1 LSEGENGSKKC
12 IGSFT
17 SIIWEYNIKMK
28 LRYTCYKDFFSTC
41 GQMTGFCERG
51 NERSGSITIYVVALL
66 CPCVQA
72 PRHKG
77 VEVEL
82 HVF

>member
-1 LSEGENGSKKC
+1 MSEGENGNKKC

-17 SIIWEYNIKMK
+17 PIIWEYNIKMK
-28 LRYTCYKDFFSTC
+28 LRDTCYKGVFSTC
-41 GQMTGFCERG
+41 GQKTGFCEHG
-51 NERSGSITIYVVALL
+51 NERSGSIIIYAVALL

-72 PRHKG
+72 PRHED

-82 HVF
+82 HIL